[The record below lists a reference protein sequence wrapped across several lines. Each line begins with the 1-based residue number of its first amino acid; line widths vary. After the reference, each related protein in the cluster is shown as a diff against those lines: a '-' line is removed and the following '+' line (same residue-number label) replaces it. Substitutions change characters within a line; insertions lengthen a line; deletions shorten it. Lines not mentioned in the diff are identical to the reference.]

1 MVIVSNSILNIYCRS
16 SFLNKYRFIYFK
28 ICLVILTIVSRF
40 IHIFL
45 ILIMLLINTILLI
58 YIGAKNLLLSILSIW
73 LVLSSLIIAIDYLF
87 STLTLSVLINL
98 IYGFTTFTS
107 LSLFYL
113 TTPPKHLEKL
123 IGFNVFT
130 ITYLFLNYYIEQII
144 DLINILRARGWSSF
158 INIFKYK
165 YFLRIVVVFLVTR
178 INECIDALKARG
190 ASE

>member
-1 MVIVSNSILNIYCRS
+1 
-16 SFLNKYRFIYFK
+16 
-28 ICLVILTIVSRF
+28 
-40 IHIFL
+40 
-45 ILIMLLINTILLI
+45 MLLINTILLI

-98 IYGFTTFTS
+98 IYGFATFTS

-165 YFLRIVVVFLVTR
+165 YLLRIVVVFLVTR